1 MTAAASNERRWL
13 DDARAMRAMRWIMA
27 IMLFL
32 TVLAAALGLS
42 TWRAARS
49 LDAEL
54 SGRLTVQ
61 LVDGDR
67 AAADRLIGRL
77 RRVPAVTGVDE
88 VDRARLAELLE
99 PWLGEAGLDADLPMP
114 LMIDI
119 DLADT
124 TAIAP
129 VERLVRQVAPDA
141 LIDRHARWLAPV
153 RGFIGTLAALAGS
166 LVLLVAGATT
176 FVVLLAARAGLDTH
190 ADTIDV
196 LHMLGSTDT
205 QVARLFQRRIAVDTL
220 SGGAVGTVAALALVA
235 FLGMRLRAL
244 EAEIVGGIGLSAG
257 DWVVLAL
264 LPLIFT
270 LMATLAAR
278 IAVMGALGKR
288 L

>member
-1 MTAAASNERRWL
+1 MSAAANERRWL

-32 TVLAAALGLS
+32 TVLAGALGLS

-54 SGRLTVQ
+54 AGRLTVQ

-67 AAADRLIGRL
+67 ATADRLIARL
-77 RRVPAVTGVDE
+77 RPAPQVTGIAE
-88 VDRARLAELLE
+88 VDRARLAKLLE
-99 PWLGEAGLDADLPMP
+99 PWLGEAGLEADLPMP
-114 LMIDI
+114 VMIDI

-124 TAIAP
+124 AAIAP
-129 VERLVRQVAPDA
+129 VEALIRQAAPDA

-153 RGFIGTLAALAGS
+153 RGFIATLAALAGG
-166 LVLLVAGATT
+166 LVLLVASATT

-190 ADTIDV
+190 AETIDV

-205 QVARLFQRRIAVDTL
+205 QVARLFQRRIAIDTL
-220 SGGAVGTVAALALVA
+220 SGGAIGTVAALLLVA
-235 FLGMRLRAL
+235 FLGMRLNAL
-244 EAEIVGGIGLSAG
+244 EAEVMGGIGLTVG

-264 LPLIFT
+264 LPLAFT
-270 LMATLAAR
+270 LLATLSAR
-278 IAVMGALGKR
+278 IAVMRALGMR